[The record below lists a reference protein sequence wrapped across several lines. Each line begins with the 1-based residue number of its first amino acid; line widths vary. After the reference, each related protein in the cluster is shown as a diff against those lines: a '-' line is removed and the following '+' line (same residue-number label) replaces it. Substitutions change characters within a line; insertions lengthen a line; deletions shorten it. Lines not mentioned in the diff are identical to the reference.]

1 MPSSGLLRRAQAGA
15 GGGLRRG
22 GRQSGALRHALVR
35 PPASFDAADVPCFG
49 WKSCLCSLKQRWHL
63 RMSFSF
69 VKALLE
75 HSSCRAPAPSS
86 SAPVTASISPNPN
99 APLSAGGLRD
109 GLIINSPMSAP
120 PLARLWWKRDLWA
133 IAVCSFADIRRRAR
147 RSGSVRFAG
156 GGGPGIPE
164 AGGRDAVVAVG
175 GSSLGWLGG
184 VCADF
189 LEEIL
194 TAPMEV
200 RSLCVVTL

>member
-1 MPSSGLLRRAQAGA
+1 MGGSLAPSTSSCGRRRASA
-15 GGGLRRG
+15 RPVC
-22 GRQSGALRHALVR
+22 LV
-35 PPASFDAADVPCFG
+35 G
-49 WKSCLCSLKQRWHL
+49 MKILCSFQQRWRL